1 LETTHPPQKR
11 QGLSLLR
18 LAGDLRRV
26 AMPFCVGLIVLM
38 LIQIPAVEESFLG
51 APDREMTETA
61 FKLRSDLIGGVAE
74 PVLFFD
80 IDDRTL
86 AQLSPSPFAMPL
98 DTTPRGVVAS
108 LLDFIRTTPPA
119 LAPRVVVL
127 DVDIA
132 QPASDGPDGIAHL
145 QAALTAWAAS
155 PNAPALIISR
165 QTFPGSLFKQGSTG
179 AVLPD
184 SAYDAIVQPAPNI
197 FWATPKVLG
206 DQNGVIREFMPYE
219 CVHTRSGVQPLYSAA
234 LLAYQ
239 YAERD
244 PKVLAKAGAK
254 HWVEEAA
261 ARCQHLPDTPLSR
274 GERVDYHFSLDLGFR
289 GRVWPNLSPAW
300 PGFKQCSDGDRT
312 IFRRLSVID
321 IVDALN
327 AGGDISHDLL
337 CQRVVMIGGTNSSA
351 GDFVQTP
358 LNEMNGSAVLAN
370 AVRGLQL
377 THGGLRQI
385 PLILQVLLLGLASA
399 AMSATALATGHA
411 RRHYRRL
418 KRNPHKANFNRRAGI
433 ILLNPIVVNGIIAF
447 AAHGIGIGLL
457 LVSLN
462 YGLWGFLSAPV
473 FAAAITETVQE
484 FADG

>member
-1 LETTHPPQKR
+1 
-11 QGLSLLR
+11 LR

-219 CVHTRSGVQPLYSAA
+219 CVHSRSGVQPLYSAA

-358 LNEMNGSAVLAN
+358 LNEMNGSVVLAN
-370 AVRGLQL
+370 AIRGLEL
-377 THGGLRQI
+377 THGGMRPI
-385 PLILQVLLLGLASA
+385 PLIFQVLLLLVVSMAFAAS
-399 AMSATALATGHA
+399 SVIRERVRHQHKTLRESEHRNKVGHRTA
-411 RRHYRRL
+411 
-418 KRNPHKANFNRRAGI
+418 I
-433 ILLNPIVVNGIIAF
+433 ILLNPIVINGTIAVS
-447 AAHGIGIGLL
+447 AHLLGIALL
-457 LVSLN
+457 LVTLN
-462 YGLWGFLSAPV
+462 FGLWGFLSAPA
-473 FAAAITETVQE
+473 FAAALTETIQE
-484 FADG
+484 FLGD